1 MTDFMYSAWFLTET
15 LPLDDQDRQWVLM
28 FIVAAGSEHAAV
40 AWGDHLVQKHLQ
52 THAWDDEKFLRSYV
66 EPAADYAHCNGY
78 DELKRAV
85 AGDESCNPFGD

>member
-52 THAWDDEKFLRSYV
+52 THT
-66 EPAADYAHCNGY
+66 
-78 DELKRAV
+78 
-85 AGDESCNPFGD
+85 